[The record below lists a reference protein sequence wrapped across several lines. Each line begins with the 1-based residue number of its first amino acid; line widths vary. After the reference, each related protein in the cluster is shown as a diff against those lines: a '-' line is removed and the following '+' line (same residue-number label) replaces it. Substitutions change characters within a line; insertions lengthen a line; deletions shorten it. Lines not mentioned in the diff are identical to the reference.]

1 MHLPL
6 QTGFETLIIIS
17 GTYFYIESSSPRK
30 QGDTAR
36 LLSPTLSSSTGAKC
50 FTFWYHMYGK
60 NIGSL
65 TITAKKL
72 NDNNG
77 TLLWSKTVEEGN
89 RWEQGEATIPS
100 QTSDYQVY
108 ADKSLCGTVPFSI
121 LIVYSSFNLENSLL
135 VLDRK
140 SVV

>member
-1 MHLPL
+1 
-6 QTGFETLIIIS
+6 
-17 GTYFYIESSSPRK
+17 
-30 QGDTAR
+30 
-36 LLSPTLSSSTGAKC
+36 
-50 FTFWYHMYGK
+50 MYGK

-100 QTSDYQVY
+100 QTSDYQVC
-108 ADKSLCGTVPFSI
+108 ADKSVYGTVPFSI
-121 LIVYSSFNLENSLL
+121 IIVYSSLNLEIGLL
-135 VLDRK
+135 ILKDNIK
-140 SVV
+140 NANCKID

>member
-1 MHLPL
+1 
-6 QTGFETLIIIS
+6 
-17 GTYFYIESSSPRK
+17 
-30 QGDTAR
+30 
-36 LLSPTLSSSTGAKC
+36 
-50 FTFWYHMYGK
+50 MYGK

-108 ADKSLCGTVPFSI
+108 ADKSLCGTIPFSI
-121 LIVYSSFNLENSLL
+121 LIVYSSFNLENSLF
-135 VLDRK
+135 K
-140 SVV
+140 EF